1 MLSDYNKSLI
11 KLAEELGWT
20 VDSSEVNQRGLTFS
34 KGNFRIW
41 KSIHCGLHWRMC
53 EYINEYAAH
62 HKSFET
68 CEEALKF
75 ECVEDISKGL
85 SKHNL
90 KVGQVCEYLSDV
102 KKNLETCEYD
112 DIYSK
117 CKVLFAYGDTCQ
129 FIKIETEKHEKITI
143 PEYDLKIN

>member
-1 MLSDYNKSLI
+1 MFSDYNKSLI
-11 KLAEELGWT
+11 KLAEELGWL
-20 VDSSEVNQRGLTFS
+20 VDSSEVNQSGLTFS
-34 KGNFRIW
+34 KGNFLIW
-41 KSIHCGLHWRMC
+41 KSVHRGLHWRMC

-68 CEEALKF
+68 CEEALKS
-75 ECVEDISKGL
+75 ECIEDISKGL

-102 KKNLETCEYD
+102 KKNLETCEYY

-117 CKVLFAYGDTCQ
+117 CKVLFAFGETCR
-129 FIKIETEKHEKITI
+129 FIMIETEIGDKKVI
-143 PEYDLKIN
+143 PEYDLKII